1 MDCECLLAGGKRV
14 NAVQAEAVVNLHPSH
29 LMREKFGP
37 QARVFRHAGLGKS
50 ASTLAGYLLSNEK
63 AEWGYSL

>member
-14 NAVQAEAVVNLHPSH
+14 NAVQAEALVNLHPSH

-37 QARVFRHAGLGKS
+37 TLNIWAQNIEPIS
-50 ASTLAGYLLSNEK
+50 AFD
-63 AEWGYSL
+63 